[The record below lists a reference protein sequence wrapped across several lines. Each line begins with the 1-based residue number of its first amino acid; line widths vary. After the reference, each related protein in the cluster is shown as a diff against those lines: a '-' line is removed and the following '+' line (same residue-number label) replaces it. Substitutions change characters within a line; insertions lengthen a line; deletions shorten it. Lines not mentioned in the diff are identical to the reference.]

1 MARIKIMKPG
11 TRPERVGLSE
21 ATLSKE
27 TSFKGK
33 ALQAVL
39 DSWCKIQ
46 VLRSEI
52 FKAIGLDLFM
62 EVAPLHPNSFCG
74 LGNISVEFA

>member
-1 MARIKIMKPG
+1 VILTRRHITDMVRIKIMKPG

-33 ALQAVL
+33 VLQAVV

-46 VLRSEI
+46 VIIIILFLNVI
-52 FKAIGLDLFM
+52 F
-62 EVAPLHPNSFCG
+62 
-74 LGNISVEFA
+74 

>member
-1 MARIKIMKPG
+1 MKPG

-33 ALQAVL
+33 ALQAVI

-46 VLRSEI
+46 VLILTKRGLMSMVMSEG
-52 FKAIGLDLFM
+52 GLRF
-62 EVAPLHPNSFCG
+62 V
-74 LGNISVEFA
+74 

>member
-1 MARIKIMKPG
+1 MVRIKIMKPG

-27 TSFKGK
+27 TSLKGK
-33 ALQAVL
+33 ALQAVV

-46 VLRSEI
+46 VLILTKLGLMSMVMSEG
-52 FKAIGLDLFM
+52 GLRF
-62 EVAPLHPNSFCG
+62 V
-74 LGNISVEFA
+74 

>member
-1 MARIKIMKPG
+1 MKPG

-33 ALQAVL
+33 TLQAVV

-46 VLRSEI
+46 VLRRD
-52 FKAIGLDLFM
+52 KY
-62 EVAPLHPNSFCG
+62 
-74 LGNISVEFA
+74 

>member
-1 MARIKIMKPG
+1 MKPG

-33 ALQAVL
+33 VLQAVV

-46 VLRSEI
+46 VI
-52 FKAIGLDLFM
+52 IPWNIKIPLDPPTKMTMSHKFLLDTGGGIII
-62 EVAPLHPNSFCG
+62 V
-74 LGNISVEFA
+74 

>member
-1 MARIKIMKPG
+1 MKPG

-33 ALQAVL
+33 ALQAVV

-46 VLRSEI
+46 VIILV
-52 FKAIGLDLFM
+52 K
-62 EVAPLHPNSFCG
+62 
-74 LGNISVEFA
+74 

>member
-1 MARIKIMKPG
+1 MKPG

-27 TSFKGK
+27 TSFKGRT
-33 ALQAVL
+33 LQAVV

-46 VLRSEI
+46 VIHDYLKRGCSDKNCIKI
-52 FKAIGLDLFM
+52 FGANFQCL
-62 EVAPLHPNSFCG
+62 N
-74 LGNISVEFA
+74 

>member
-1 MARIKIMKPG
+1 
-11 TRPERVGLSE
+11 VGLSE

-33 ALQAVL
+33 ALQAVV

-46 VLRSEI
+46 VLSEMKFLKRSMRD
-52 FKAIGLDLFM
+52 GYG
-62 EVAPLHPNSFCG
+62 VNS
-74 LGNISVEFA
+74 E

>member
-1 MARIKIMKPG
+1 MKPG

-33 ALQAVL
+33 ALQAVV

-46 VLRSEI
+46 VTTPKPLVVPPCSGKTPNIWPRFS
-52 FKAIGLDLFM
+52 AGL
-62 EVAPLHPNSFCG
+62 EN
-74 LGNISVEFA
+74 E

>member
-1 MARIKIMKPG
+1 MVRIKIMKPG

-33 ALQAVL
+33 ALQAVV

-46 VLRSEI
+46 VL
-52 FKAIGLDLFM
+52 
-62 EVAPLHPNSFCG
+62 
-74 LGNISVEFA
+74 VELRL

>member
-1 MARIKIMKPG
+1 MVRIKIMKPG

-33 ALQAVL
+33 ALQAAV

-46 VLRSEI
+46 VISE
-52 FKAIGLDLFM
+52 
-62 EVAPLHPNSFCG
+62 ER
-74 LGNISVEFA
+74 

>member
-27 TSFKGK
+27 TSFTGK
-33 ALQAVL
+33 ALQAVV

-46 VLRSEI
+46 VLSEI
-52 FKAIGLDLFM
+52 KFLKRSMRDGYG
-62 EVAPLHPNSFCG
+62 VNS
-74 LGNISVEFA
+74 E